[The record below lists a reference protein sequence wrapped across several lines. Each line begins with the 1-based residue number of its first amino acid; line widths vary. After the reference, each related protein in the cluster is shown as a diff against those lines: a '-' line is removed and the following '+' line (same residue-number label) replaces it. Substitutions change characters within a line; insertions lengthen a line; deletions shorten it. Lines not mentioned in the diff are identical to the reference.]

1 MPAALARL
9 LSYLLHPLL
18 MPFYAAL
25 MVMNLNSYVAYS
37 ISPQVQRIIV
47 SLVFITT
54 CILPVL
60 TALILLQKGMIRSL
74 EMESLAERKIPFV
87 TTALFYCICFYLLN
101 QLPVPRI
108 LSWMV
113 LGATITIIIAWLFS
127 FFWKISIHMIGIGG
141 FAGILLGL
149 SQVLNTSLSG
159 ILLLSIIVAGLLG
172 TARLT
177 LGAHS
182 PKQVYAGF
190 LLGLSTEWI
199 AITWLTS

>member
-25 MVMNLNSYVAYS
+25 LVMNLNSYIAYS

-74 EMESLAERKIPFV
+74 EMESLSERKIPFV
-87 TTALFYCICFYLLN
+87 TTAFFYCICFYLLN

-108 LSWMV
+108 LSLMV
-113 LGATITIIIAWLFS
+113 LGATITIVIAWLFS

-149 SQVLNTSLSG
+149 SQVLNASLSG

-182 PKQVYAGF
+182 PKQVYVGF

>member
-25 MVMNLNSYVAYS
+25 LVMNLNSYIAYS

-74 EMESLAERKIPFV
+74 EMESLSERKIPFV

-108 LSWMV
+108 LSLMV
-113 LGATITIIIAWLFS
+113 LGATITIVIAWLFS

-149 SQVLNTSLSG
+149 SQVLNASLSG

-182 PKQVYAGF
+182 PKQVYVGF

>member
-25 MVMNLNSYVAYS
+25 LVMNLNSYIAYS

-87 TTALFYCICFYLLN
+87 TTAIFYCICFYLLN

-108 LSWMV
+108 LSLMV
-113 LGATITIIIAWLFS
+113 LGATITIVIAWLFS

-149 SQVLNTSLSG
+149 SQVLNTGLSG
-159 ILLLSIIVAGLLG
+159 ILLLTIIVAGLLG
-172 TARLT
+172 TARIS

-182 PKQVYAGF
+182 PKQVYTGF
-190 LLGLSTEWI
+190 LLGLTTEWI